1 MKTMTVAFA
10 SAVGRSLLIAFILL
24 VFYSLLT
31 LEFSKASSQSDTK
44 LYLRMHGA
52 DVLEMKLETRPG
64 ASSDD
69 ILLRHLSGRRAASSP
84 WKEMLFLYQAQR
96 TDGLIEKL
104 QEQNQAQLI
113 AASYEHNPANPL
125 LLYRNLL
132 RSIAN
137 KEHRTA
143 IEQSQQL
150 LAMVPQFGPA
160 ARFAARLLK
169 KAHGKND
176 QVVTDLYHQSLSAWQ
191 RPKDFNDSLLELFR
205 ILRSQQRDSDIVRI
219 HAQIRDNVSFSPAHE
234 LVVAY
239 SHLALGQRKQSLKL
253 FRTVAQSERTADK
266 TARHALFMQAIIHE
280 QQEHFTDALL
290 ILTGSTAEARFHT
303 ALPYE
308 LHRKASM
315 VGHLADKLD
324 AKDVA
329 PVYFTKA
336 MGILPG
342 PSSSGTLVASLARS
356 NEASQALEILLSR
369 IGRQTCWKQASNIHD
384 CMVQLASS
392 PAAEAAQPAFE
403 QLLLSTAGRK
413 QLLDIA
419 HGLRRSND
427 FPTALS
433 LYDQLA
439 TTAPNREERRAHLQ
453 DKAVTHA
460 QAGQYDSAARSYLKA
475 YQISPD
481 EQSWMKALRASHR
494 IRDWEALENLF
505 AQETKPHKVSRQ
517 IQALACR
524 TQAEL
529 GKLDS
534 AFACYHGFAKQNPR
548 AAHLIREGV
557 SLADSHDRPETAVS
571 LLELVKVRK
580 SPEEFLD
587 LGYRYAAIK
596 FTEKAETNFQLSYQR
611 GHLAEAGLAFALSV
625 LKRGRIALAESYL
638 QEIQDAPSLSRTD
651 QRLVKAS
658 LAHIHAESENHRK
671 AAQYWQEALAYKDSP
686 EFRVK
691 LSNSL
696 LQVGEFEDSWKNLEL
711 VQSDEITGRFRGLY
725 HDLQAEHAFYRGH
738 QKLGLIHRKY
748 ALDFEAT
755 AARYLS
761 LATALKQAG
770 QLDEALHY
778 LSQAETAYPGI
789 TDFKVEQAYLYSQ
802 QKNDEKAAE
811 ILDTALEQ
819 DPDYPGARANLAF
832 TYLRLGRT
840 KQAGEAFRRAM
851 DEGNYAVISTKKT
864 DGVSPRNIL
873 QNQHRELD
881 RPYSLSVTNSF
892 CFPRGMACQRLLN
905 PFGDSHDLS
914 YGQLAMSWRPL
925 GGSSLHRW
933 SHLFELTARLYWSN
947 GSGFSTMNSETTQAA
962 VGIRTY
968 PFRGRNYWLGAERLL
983 PIGDAAIGG
992 WLLRAGFSE
1001 SLGDNWRRPDRPF
1014 RFYGHT
1020 HSEAS
1025 RLFSKDDQ
1033 TSAFSEGRAGLAWQP
1048 NRKLMFLPFGY
1059 VRGGGQITQSSERR
1073 REEYERENTR
1083 TVVLYPD
1090 TAGDV
1095 WIEGGMG
1102 LSARWR
1108 FNHDR
1113 YNGYLSQ
1120 SETLLRLG
1128 RDLHTTWSDPATRF
1142 SLLFQ
1147 VSF

>member
-10 SAVGRSLLIAFILL
+10 SAVGRSLLLGFILL
-24 VFYSLLT
+24 VFYGLLT
-31 LEFSKASSQSDTK
+31 LEFSKASSQTETK
-44 LYLRMHGA
+44 RYLRMHGA
-52 DVLEMKLETRPG
+52 DVQEMELETRPG
-64 ASSDD
+64 ANSDD
-69 ILLRHLSGRRAASSP
+69 SLLRHLSGHRPASSR
-84 WKEMLFLYQAQR
+84 WKEMLYLYQAKR
-96 TDGLIEKL
+96 TDGLAETL
-104 QEQNQAQLI
+104 QEQDQAQLI

-132 RSIAN
+132 RSIAH
-137 KEHRTA
+137 KENRTA

-160 ARFAARLLK
+160 ARISARLLLETGDRN
-169 KAHGKND
+169 H

-191 RPKDFNDSLLELFR
+191 SSKDFNDSLLELFR
-205 ILRSQQRDSDIVRI
+205 ILRSQQRESDVVRI
-219 HAQIRDNVSFSPAHE
+219 HVQVRDEVFLSPAHE

-239 SHLALGQRKQSLKL
+239 SHLALGQREQSLKL
-253 FRTVAQSERTADK
+253 FKTVAQSERTADK
-266 TARHALFMQAIIHE
+266 TARQALFMQAVIRE
-280 QQEHFTDALL
+280 QQERFTDALL
-290 ILTGSTAEARFHT
+290 ILTGSTAEARFHS

-315 VGHLADKLD
+315 VGHLAGKLD

-329 PVYFTKA
+329 PAYFTKA

-342 PSSSGTLVASLARS
+342 PSSSGTLVTSLARR
-356 NEASQALEILLSR
+356 NEANRALEILLSR
-369 IGRQTCWKQASNIHD
+369 TGRQTCWKQASDIQD
-384 CMVQLASS
+384 CMVQLVSS

-403 QLLLSTAGRK
+403 QLLLSPEGRK

-427 FPTALS
+427 FQTALS

-460 QAGQYDSAARSYLKA
+460 QAGQHDSAARSYLEA
-475 YQISPD
+475 HQISPD

-494 IRDWEALENLF
+494 IRDWKALENLF
-505 AQETKPHKVSRQ
+505 AQESKPHKVSQQ

-548 AAHLIREGV
+548 ADRLIREGV
-557 SLADSHDRPETAVS
+557 SLADRHERPETAIS
-571 LLELVKVRK
+571 LLELIKVRK
-580 SPEEFLD
+580 SPEELLD

-611 GHLAEAGLAFALSV
+611 GHLAEAGLAFALSA
-625 LKRGRIALAESYL
+625 LKRGRIALADFYL
-638 QEIQDAPSLSRTD
+638 QEIQDARSLSRTD
-651 QRLVKAS
+651 QRLVNAS

-671 AAQYWQEALAYKDSP
+671 AAQYWQEALAYGDSP

-711 VQSDEITGRFRGLY
+711 VASNEITGRFSGLY
-725 HDLQAEHAFYRGH
+725 HDLHAEHALHRGH
-738 QKLGLIHRKY
+738 KKLGLIHRKY
-748 ALDFEAT
+748 ALDVDPT

-761 LATALKQAG
+761 LVTALKQAG
-770 QLDEALHY
+770 ELDEALHY
-778 LSQAETAYPGI
+778 LGKAEKAFPEK
-789 TDFKVEQAYLYSQ
+789 TDFKVEQAYLHSQ
-802 QKNDEKAAE
+802 QKNDEEAAKLLYE
-811 ILDTALEQ
+811 ALEQ

-832 TYLRLGRT
+832 TYLRLGHT
-840 KQAGEAFRRAM
+840 EQAGKAFRRAM
-851 DEGNYAVISTKKT
+851 DEGNYAVISTKDA
-864 DGVSPRNIL
+864 DGASPRNVL

-881 RPYSLSVTNSF
+881 RPYSLSLTNSF
-892 CFPRGMACQRLLN
+892 CFPKGMACQRLLN

-914 YGQLAMSWRPL
+914 YGQLAMSWRPM
-925 GGSSLHRW
+925 GGGSLHRW
-933 SHLFELTARLYWSN
+933 SHLVELTARLFWSN
-947 GSGFSTMNSETTQAA
+947 APGFNMMNSESAQAA
-962 VGIRTY
+962 LGLRAY
-968 PFRGRNYWLGAERLL
+968 PFRGRNYWLGAERIL
-983 PIGDAAIGG
+983 PIGDSAISG
-992 WLLRAGFSE
+992 WLLRVGFSE
-1001 SLGDNWRRPDRPF
+1001 SLGDNWKRPDHPF
-1014 RFYGHT
+1014 RFYAHT

-1073 REEYERENTR
+1073 REEYERDNTR

-1090 TAGDV
+1090 TTGDV

-1120 SETLLRLG
+1120 GKTLLRLG